1 MLNIEVSFTLDILL
15 ALWQMKMFK
24 NGSLKKFE
32 KVNFFRFKGLV
43 YMKFMFFPPN
53 LYTVAAQTFLLS
65 IMGKAF
71 LFNLI

>member
-1 MLNIEVSFTLDILL
+1 
-15 ALWQMKMFK
+15 MKMFK